1 MQTQTNK
8 YEYKGV
14 INMGGTWTENKKIFP
29 GAYINFLTNA
39 PLSITV
45 GDRGIVA
52 LLRR

>member
-1 MQTQTNK
+1 
-8 YEYKGV
+8 
-14 INMGGTWTENKKIFP
+14 MGGTWTSQNKILP

-52 LLRR
+52 LLQEVSKGTK

>member
-1 MQTQTNK
+1 
-8 YEYKGV
+8 
-14 INMGGTWTENKKIFP
+14 MGGTWTSQNKILP

-52 LLRR
+52 LLQGLARAQRERYIA